1 MPISVI
7 SSLNNNS
14 IIPQSSENFNFLSCT
29 LQWRRGKLLVKASE
43 KFSQPHLAAL
53 ENEESLIE
61 CLKHSPVNLVSID
74 PKIGYSLLKVWAN
87 ACQKANKPIFIN
99 ISVYRKSSKKG
110 NQIFRNLRIIVDW
123 AWALFLL
130 LFMSPV
136 MLGGLITIQ
145 IYSPKLLFDYEWYMG
160 ENRQLFRAI
169 KFSSTAKHEMTN
181 LIVVLGTF
189 FLNNLSNGLNLFQ
202 GKFCLLNNRC
212 LSLENA
218 VKLSLEAQSKKLNQ
232 KHNFSGAWQI
242 ENKVNLPIV

>member
-212 LSLENA
+212 LSLEDA
-218 VKLSLEAQSKKLNQ
+218 VSLNLEKHQTSLSKEHQVIN
-232 KHNFSGAWQI
+232 
-242 ENKVNLPIV
+242 

>member
-145 IYSPKLLFDYEWYMG
+145 IYSPKLLFDYEFYMG

-212 LSLENA
+212 LSLEDA
-218 VKLSLEAQSKKLNQ
+218 VSLNLEKHQTSLSKEHQVIN
-232 KHNFSGAWQI
+232 
-242 ENKVNLPIV
+242 

>member
-43 KFSQPHLAAL
+43 KLPQPHLAAL
-53 ENEESLIE
+53 ENEASLIE

-212 LSLENA
+212 LSLEDA
-218 VKLSLEAQSKKLNQ
+218 VSLNLEKHQTSLSKEHQVIN
-232 KHNFSGAWQI
+232 
-242 ENKVNLPIV
+242 

>member
-99 ISVYRKSSKKG
+99 ISVYRKSPKKG
-110 NQIFRNLRIIVDW
+110 NQIFRNLRIIIDW
-123 AWALFLL
+123 TWALFLL

-136 MLGGLITIQ
+136 ILGGLITIQ
-145 IYSPKLLFDYEWYMG
+145 IYSPKLLFDYEWYVG

-212 LSLENA
+212 LSLEDA
-218 VKLSLEAQSKKLNQ
+218 VSLNLEKHQTSLSKEHQVIN
-232 KHNFSGAWQI
+232 
-242 ENKVNLPIV
+242 